1 MTEFRGRGDEV
12 RVYPLSFSE
21 FYSSNLWTDKYD
33 AWNEYSRYG
42 GLPMLLSKKQ
52 ILKKLII

>member
-1 MTEFRGRGDEV
+1 MTEFKGRDDEV

-33 AWNEYSRYG
+33 A
-42 GLPMLLSKKQ
+42 
-52 ILKKLII
+52 